1 MSVEVVHEDHIA
13 IITITRPEA
22 RNAVNGAVAQGIEQ
36 ALDDYE
42 ADDSLWVAIL
52 TGQGLCLALVRTSI
66 AAGNAAVST
75 KKGGLAAWFVAASK
89 PMIAAVNGAAPQEDS
104 NCCSR
109 AISHRCGI
117 GQVWS
122 T

>member
-42 ADDSLWVAIL
+42 ADDSLWVAIFDRP
-52 TGQGLCLALVRTSI
+52 GPCVQCGRGPQRNCCRERSSAVDQERGFE
-66 AAGNAAVST
+66 AWFAVS
-75 KKGGLAAWFVAASK
+75 V
-89 PMIAAVNGAAPQEDS
+89 PN
-104 NCCSR
+104 R
-109 AISHRCGI
+109 
-117 GQVWS
+117 
-122 T
+122 

>member
-42 ADDSLWVAIL
+42 ADDSLW
-52 TGQGLCLALVRTSI
+52 
-66 AAGNAAVST
+66 
-75 KKGGLAAWFVAASK
+75 
-89 PMIAAVNGAAPQEDS
+89 
-104 NCCSR
+104 
-109 AISHRCGI
+109 
-117 GQVWS
+117 
-122 T
+122 

>member
-1 MSVEVVHEDHIA
+1 MSVEVVHEDHVA

-52 TGQGLCLALVRTSI
+52 TGQGPVFSAGADLKEI
-66 AAGNAAVST
+66 AAGNAAALST
-75 KKGGLAAWFVAASK
+75 KRGDLEAWF
-89 PMIAAVNGAAPQEDS
+89 AVSVP
-104 NCCSR
+104 SR
-109 AISHRCGI
+109 
-117 GQVWS
+117 
-122 T
+122 